1 MKRWNSCLIDVY
13 RIVFYLKFPLR
24 LTHLFFLWANVQN
37 TVGQDLGGSAP
48 RFAEQNCVNLLALI
62 FSVGIPLSR
71 LSKRGRREID
81 SVATNERAIGNTIA
95 AGGVARDLR
104 GTVDIRAVGA
114 TIATPIDAL

>member
-1 MKRWNSCLIDVY
+1 M
-13 RIVFYLKFPLR
+13 
-24 LTHLFFLWANVQN
+24 
-37 TVGQDLGGSAP
+37 
-48 RFAEQNCVNLLALI
+48 LALI

-95 AGGVARDLR
+95 VGGVARDLR